1 MTVRGW
7 TTAGLSLVETDERLW
22 TVAQASRLLGPP
34 VLQQWEVRRIIR
46 WMNIQPVGTCKQDG
60 PEKRGRQ
67 PRVYRAVD
75 LIRAY
80 DVLSKA
86 A

>member
-1 MTVRGW
+1 MKTRGW
-7 TTAGLSLVETDERLW
+7 LSDGLAVVAPDERLW
-22 TVAQASRLLGPP
+22 TVAQASSFLNEPQADVRWVIRRL
-34 VLQQWEVRRIIR
+34 
-46 WMNIQPVGTCKQDG
+46 NIAPVGAQRKEG
-60 PEKRGRQ
+60 PERRGRQ

-80 DVLSKA
+80 DALAKA

>member
-1 MTVRGW
+1 MTERGW
-7 TTAGLSLVETDERLW
+7 TTDGLALVEPDERLW
-22 TVAQASRLLGPP
+22 TVSEAAQLLGKKPGS
-34 VLQQWEVRRIIR
+34 VRWLIEELEIE
-46 WMNIQPVGTCKQDG
+46 PVGMQKQDG

-80 DVLSKA
+80 DALSRA

>member
-1 MTVRGW
+1 MTMRGW
-7 TTAGLSLVETDERLW
+7 TANELPLVDEDERLW
-22 TVAQASRLLGPP
+22 TVAQAARLLEKRPDD
-34 VLQQWEVRRIIR
+34 VRSLIR
-46 WMNIQPVGTCKQDG
+46 NLEIPAVGTHRQDG

-67 PRVYRAVD
+67 PRAYWAID

-80 DVLSKA
+80 DRPTKA

>member
-1 MTVRGW
+1 MTTRGW
-7 TTAGLSLVETDERLW
+7 TTIGLTLVDEDERLW
-22 TVAQASRLLGPP
+22 TVAQAARLLGKRPDDVRSLIRNLEIPP
-34 VLQQWEVRRIIR
+34 VGMQ
-46 WMNIQPVGTCKQDG
+46 KQNG

-67 PRVYRAVD
+67 PRIYRAID

-80 DVLSKA
+80 DKRSKA